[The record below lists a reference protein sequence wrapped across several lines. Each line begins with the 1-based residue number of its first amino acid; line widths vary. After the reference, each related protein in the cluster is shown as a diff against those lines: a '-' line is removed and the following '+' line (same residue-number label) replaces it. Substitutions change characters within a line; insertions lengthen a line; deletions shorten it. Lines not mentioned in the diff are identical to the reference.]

1 MSATAIDKL
10 SKPELQQL
18 ALSYAAFVLGD
29 SGAKVNAS
37 TLQAVLD
44 AAGVQ
49 VDKAW
54 VTQFGKVLERTS
66 VDSFCVASGS
76 AAGDA
81 APAAKG
87 KEAAKEEKPAA
98 KDDKK
103 KDDKKA
109 AKEAP
114 PAPPAE
120 EEGVDMGGL
129 FDF

>member
-10 SKPELQQL
+10 SKAELQQL

-29 SGAKVNAS
+29 SGAKINATS
-37 TLQAVLD
+37 LQAVLD

-54 VTQFGKVLERTS
+54 VGQFGKVLEGRPI
-66 VDSFCVASGS
+66 DSFCVTGGA
-76 AAGDA
+76 AAPAGDA

-87 KEAAKEEKPAA
+87 KDAAKEDK

-103 KDDKKA
+103 KEDKKPA
-109 AKEAP
+109 VVAP
-114 PAPPAE
+114 PPPAE